1 MSKMKKRILVITGA
15 VILIGLL
22 IGGKYL
28 LDVQNYK
35 DDIAAIQIEQIDLA
49 NVPDGSYEGSYDV
62 NFIKVKVRVDVK
74 DHAITNIELLQHENG
89 KGAPAEAIISEVI
102 SAQTLD
108 VDTVS
113 GATNSSKMILK
124 SIETAIN
131 SAK

>member
-1 MSKMKKRILVITGA
+1 MSKTKKRILVITGA
-15 VILIGLL
+15 AILIGLL

-49 NVPDGSYEGSYDV
+49 NVPDGSYEGAYDV
-62 NFIKVKVRVDVK
+62 NFIKVKVMVDVK
-74 DHAITNIELLQHENG
+74 DHTITDIELLQHENG
-89 KGAPAEAIISEVI
+89 KGAPAEAIIPEVI
-102 SAQTLD
+102 SAQSLD

-124 SIETAIN
+124 SIEIAMDN
-131 SAK
+131 AK